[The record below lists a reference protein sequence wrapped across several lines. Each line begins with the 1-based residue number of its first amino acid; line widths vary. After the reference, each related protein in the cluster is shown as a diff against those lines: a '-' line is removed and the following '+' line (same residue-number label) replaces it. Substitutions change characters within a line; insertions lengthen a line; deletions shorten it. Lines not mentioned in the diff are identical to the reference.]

1 MTDETAQDRGP
12 EHESTRRHDGAQLAE
27 ISNTMVQLQKQ
38 FFGKG
43 PTKARTSWAG
53 DDALICIMGGGFT
66 PVEQTLY
73 ESGREEAVL
82 AMRKAFQQAMEDRMR
97 TVIEKIVERK
107 VVAFMSTAHQAPDL
121 AVEIFVLEP
130 QPEDSESPVRAE
142 NQVSPGEM

>member
-1 MTDETAQDRGP
+1 MTEQQPEPGRRRPDGP
-12 EHESTRRHDGAQLAE
+12 QLAE

-73 ESGREEAVL
+73 ESGRAEAVQQ
-82 AMRKAFQQAMEDRMR
+82 MRHAFQMAMEERMSDE
-97 TVIEKIVERK
+97 IEKIIERK
-107 VVAFMSTAHQAPDL
+107 VVAFMSAAHQNPD
-121 AVEIFVLEP
+121 VSCEIFLLEP
-130 QPEDSESPVRAE
+130 RPDDQDSPVLAE
-142 NQVSPGEM
+142 NQESPGEL